1 MAPIVYGWPQLL
13 SYLALIQ
20 CLRDERGPFTTTND
34 AQLIAPSLARHLRH
48 PRVAAHLIDIEALL
62 RVPLQHLFQQVDD
75 EGAHALPLRTLKRD
89 LQLHQL
95 VHAAALVA
103 LGLKGQVRA
112 EEDVEDDSEA
122 VHVRLE
128 VAGHLEDDLGRH
140 EAYCACLLHDRLA
153 RRQLHSEAQI
163 AYFDAGHVGIIAEED
178 VEELEVAVHQSQV
191 VHVLEAERQ
200 LIKDVLGLG
209 LGEPVELALSKTLL
223 FASEAVLEQ
232 VATRCELRY

>member
-1 MAPIVYGWPQLL
+1 MAPIVYGWPLLL

-20 CLRDERGPFTTTND
+20 CLRDERGNFSSTND

-75 EGAHALPLRTLKRD
+75 QGAHALPLRPLKRD

-103 LGLKGQVRA
+103 LRVKGQVRA
-112 EEDVEDDSEA
+112 EENVEDDSEA

-128 VAGHLEDDLGRH
+128 VARHLEDDLGRH
-140 EAYCACLLHDRLA
+140 EAYSACLLYDGLA
-153 RRQLHSEAQI
+153 GRQLHSEAQI
-163 AYFDAGHVGIIAEED
+163 AYFDAGHVGVVAEED

-191 VHVLEAERQ
+191 VHVFEAERQ
-200 LIKDVLGLG
+200 LVEDVLGLG
-209 LGEPVELALSKTLL
+209 L
-223 FASEAVLEQ
+223 
-232 VATRCELRY
+232 